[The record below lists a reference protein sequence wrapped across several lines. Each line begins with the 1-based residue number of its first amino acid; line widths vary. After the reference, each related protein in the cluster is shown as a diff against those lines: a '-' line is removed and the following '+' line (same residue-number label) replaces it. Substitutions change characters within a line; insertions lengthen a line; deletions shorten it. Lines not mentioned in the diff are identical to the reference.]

1 MIPAL
6 CNISR
11 PQIAQLL
18 HGNESTIT
26 RWLNAYRQ
34 GGLQQ

>member
-1 MIPAL
+1 M
-6 CNISR
+6 
-11 PQIAQLL
+11 L

>member
-1 MIPAL
+1 M
-6 CNISR
+6 
-11 PQIAQLL
+11 L
-18 HGNESTIT
+18 HCNESTIT